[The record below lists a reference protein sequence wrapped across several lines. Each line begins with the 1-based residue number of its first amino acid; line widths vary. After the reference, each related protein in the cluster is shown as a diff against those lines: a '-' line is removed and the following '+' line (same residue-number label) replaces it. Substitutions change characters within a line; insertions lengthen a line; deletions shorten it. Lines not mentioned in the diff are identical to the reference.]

1 MKKIIALLLL
11 VSCMVTLSACN
22 NAKQEKTRVYSF
34 TGENEEYVI
43 TNGVVVLTDEED
55 VFYGGELKAIQPDGI
70 KNIAS
75 YRAEFY
81 TRIGDEE
88 DVILVSA
95 MDNDSSSEML
105 NVDFGMASGN
115 GKMLDDNFS
124 NMDES
129 QGDFW
134 CELRIKD
141 TQGNQNSYII
151 DLTLTEITSENK

>member
-11 VSCMVTLSACN
+11 VSCMLTLSACN
-22 NAKQEKTRVYSF
+22 NAMKEKTRVYSF

-43 TNGVVVLTDEED
+43 TNGVIVLMDEED
-55 VFYGGELKAIQPDGI
+55 IFYGGELKALQADGI

-81 TRIGDEE
+81 TRIDDEE
-88 DVILVSA
+88 DVVLVSA

-105 NVDFGMASGN
+105 NIDFGKASGN
-115 GKMLDDNFS
+115 GKMLDDNFGK
-124 NMDES
+124 MDEL

-151 DLTLTEITSENK
+151 DLTLTEITNENK